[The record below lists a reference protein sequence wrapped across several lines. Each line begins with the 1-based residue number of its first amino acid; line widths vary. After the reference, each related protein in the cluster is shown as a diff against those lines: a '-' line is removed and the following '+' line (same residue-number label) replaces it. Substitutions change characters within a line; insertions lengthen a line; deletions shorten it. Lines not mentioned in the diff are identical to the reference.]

1 MKNNRLSIFKIIKE
15 KIPNTLFSKVFGRL
29 SIACI
34 FLWYANNTYKR
45 MQFKHEV
52 ADLQVI
58 Y

>member
-1 MKNNRLSIFKIIKE
+1 MKNNRLSIFKTIKD
-15 KIPNTLFSKVFGRL
+15 KIPNNFISKVFGRL
-29 SIACI
+29 SVACI

-52 ADLQVI
+52 ADIQVK

>member
-1 MKNNRLSIFKIIKE
+1 MKNNRVSLLKTIKD
-15 KIPNTLFSKVFGRL
+15 KIPNNIFSKVFGRL

-34 FLWYANNTYKR
+34 FLWYANKIYKR

-52 ADLQVI
+52 ADLQV